1 MVSRQQIQE
10 SLQQR
15 VDNYL
20 SGNPLAYVVEGPTE
34 EAIEAIFSLL
44 QKAEEDLKATQE
56 RVDRLQLELAKVQSY
71 FAHEAQRPL
80 I

>member
-1 MVSRQQIQE
+1 MVSRQQTQE

-34 EAIEAIFSLL
+34 ETIEAVFNLL
-44 QKAEEDLKATQE
+44 QRAEEDLKAAQD
-56 RVDRLQLELAKVQSY
+56 RVNLLKWELEKARS
-71 FAHEAQRPL
+71 
-80 I
+80 